1 MWVFGLLPCRLEVDW
16 WAKFVDW
23 VWRRILVVAAQS
35 IICSY
40 LSGSYYFCSLYNIIN
55 VNSNEIWHLRLRQI
69 WAAGDRQST
78 ESSRFRQ
85 VSTDSDRFPSV
96 PVSLWCRELPLASLP
111 DINCFEQLWTVRLST
126 GTEAESAPLRGFINT
141 RCTIGKAY
149 QAITWLFTSYMP
161 FSGFTVICPENAET
175 FFFSPLSSHIVT
187 RTLCNVAYS

>member
-175 FFFSPLSSHIVT
+175 FFFRLSQAT
-187 RTLCNVAYS
+187 